1 MWIHFLSASGS
12 PRIILRDLLKKRKR
26 FLFLV
31 YASLTDGE
39 NKMFSRLLQLFFVTI
54 AV

>member
-26 FLFLV
+26 FLLV
-31 YASLTDGE
+31 YVSLTDGE